1 MYNLVRRFQKSIVKN
16 DSKVILGY
24 KKGKNWNWVNRNQ
37 MNNMI
42 NFSIDKLKD
51 NNIKKGDRVIYK
63 GDNSINWVAWNL
75 ATNSLGAI
83 WVPIYNNQNDKYC
96 NFIISDCDA
105 KLLISENKFHNKIN
119 QINCKIDNLNYNKE
133 FEIVNNEISTLIYT
147 SGTTGNAKGV
157 KLTHKNLLSNIDVID
172 KRFHNLKDRNLL
184 SLNILPWAHIYGMT
198 TELYFNI
205 LNDNRVAISSGK
217 DNFISECIEVKPDIL
232 YLVPKVLQTIKNKLL
247 FFDKPLIDKILPFI
261 INKLFGGNLITIFMG
276 GAKLD
281 ENTKNF
287 FLKNGVNIC
296 EGYGCSET
304 SPMVS
309 VNHINFPRDE
319 KSVGKILDDIIVEII
334 NNEICVSG
342 PNVMKGYW
350 NNRKATKKVFFK
362 KNNKTFYRT
371 GDGGYVKDNFLYIT
385 GRINENY
392 KLSNGKFVNVED
404 VENKVKKYILN
415 NFIVYGENMD
425 NNILIVEKPFDKK
438 LLDKVNLELDSYLRI
453 KDVILIDDFSEFLTP
468 KMSIKRRKLINWLK
482 DRYLLK

>member
-105 KLLISENKFHNKIN
+105 KLLISENKFNNKIN

-133 FEIVNNEISTLIYT
+133 FEIVDNEISTLIYT
-147 SGTTGNAKGV
+147 SGTTGNPKGV

-205 LNDNRVAISSGK
+205 LNDNKVAISSGK

-309 VNHINFPRDE
+309 VNHINYPRDE

-350 NNRKATKKVFFK
+350 NNRKATKKVFFR

-371 GDGGYVKDNFLYIT
+371 GDSGYVKDNFLYIT

-438 LLDKVNLELDSYLRI
+438 LLDKINLELDSYLRI
-453 KDVILIDDFSEFLTP
+453 KDIILIDDFSEFLTP

-482 DRYLLK
+482 DRYLLR

>member
-1 MYNLVRRFQKSIVKN
+1 
-16 DSKVILGY
+16 
-24 KKGKNWNWVNRNQ
+24 
-37 MNNMI
+37 
-42 NFSIDKLKD
+42 
-51 NNIKKGDRVIYK
+51 
-63 GDNSINWVAWNL
+63 
-75 ATNSLGAI
+75 
-83 WVPIYNNQNDKYC
+83 
-96 NFIISDCDA
+96 
-105 KLLISENKFHNKIN
+105 
-119 QINCKIDNLNYNKE
+119 
-133 FEIVNNEISTLIYT
+133 
-147 SGTTGNAKGV
+147 
-157 KLTHKNLLSNIDVID
+157 
-172 KRFHNLKDRNLL
+172 
-184 SLNILPWAHIYGMT
+184 
-198 TELYFNI
+198 
-205 LNDNRVAISSGK
+205 
-217 DNFISECIEVKPDIL
+217 
-232 YLVPKVLQTIKNKLL
+232 
-247 FFDKPLIDKILPFI
+247 
-261 INKLFGGNLITIFMG
+261 MG

-309 VNHINFPRDE
+309 VNHINYPRDE

-350 NNRKATKKVFFK
+350 NNRKATKKVFFR

-371 GDGGYVKDNFLYIT
+371 GDSGYVKDNFLYIT

-438 LLDKVNLELDSYLRI
+438 LLDKINLELDSYLRI

-482 DRYLLK
+482 DRYLLR

>member
-24 KKGKNWNWVNRNQ
+24 KKGKNWNWINRNQ

-105 KLLISENKFHNKIN
+105 KLLISENKFNNKIN

-304 SPMVS
+304 SPMIS

-371 GDGGYVKDNFLYIT
+371 GDSGYVKDNFLYIT

-438 LLDKVNLELDSYLRI
+438 LLDKINLELDSYLRI

-482 DRYLLK
+482 ERSLLK

>member
-16 DSKVILGY
+16 ESKLILGY
-24 KKGKNWNWVNRNQ
+24 KKGKKWNWKSRYE

-42 NFSIDKLKD
+42 NFAIDKLKD
-51 NNIKKGDRVIYK
+51 NNINKGDRVIYK
-63 GDNSINWVAWNL
+63 GNNSINWVAWNL
-75 ATNSLGAI
+75 ATNSIGAI

-96 NFIISDCDA
+96 NFIISDCNA
-105 KLLISENKFHNKIN
+105 KLLISENKFDNKIN
-119 QINCKIDNLNYNKE
+119 QINCKIDHLNYDKE
-133 FEIVNNEISTLIYT
+133 FEIVNNDISTLIYT
-147 SGTTGNAKGV
+147 SGTTGNPKGV
-157 KLTHKNLLSNIDVID
+157 ILTHENLLSNIDVID
-172 KRFHNLKDRNLL
+172 KRFHNFRDKNLL

-205 LNDNRVAISSGK
+205 LNDNKVAISSGK

-287 FLKNGVNIC
+287 FLKNGINIC

-304 SPMVS
+304 SPMIS

-319 KSVGKILDDIIVEII
+319 KSVGKILDHIIVEII

-342 PNVMKGYW
+342 PNLMKGYW
-350 NNRKATKKVFFK
+350 NNKKATKKVFFK

-371 GDGGYVKDNFLYIT
+371 GDGGYLKDNFLYIT

-425 NNILIVEKPFDKK
+425 NNILIIEKPFDKK
-438 LLDKVNLELDSYLRI
+438 ILDKINLELDSYLRI
-453 KDVILIDDFSEFLTP
+453 KDVILIDNFGEFLTP
-468 KMSIKRRKLINWLK
+468 KMSIKRKKLINWLK
-482 DRYLLK
+482 YRSIIK